1 MSKNE
6 MQDNEKVT
14 EFDFTDLRWK
24 YDGTQR
30 AFNTVMFI
38 ISTII
43 GIGEAV
49 VYS

>member
-24 YDGTQR
+24 YDGTW
-30 AFNTVMFI
+30 AFDTVMFI

-43 GIGEAV
+43 GIGKAV